1 MYIYININI
10 YIYIYIYILG
20 CIVCPS
26 PAQILDFFGLQVEN
40 HQYKMK
46 IKFEVISSFFLAMV
60 SNTVFWN
67 FLTTHEYE
75 KMKKKSNGF
84 ET

>member
-1 MYIYININI
+1 M
-10 YIYIYIYILG
+10 LG

-26 PAQILDFFGLQVEN
+26 PTQILDIFGLQVKK
-40 HQYKMK
+40 HQNKKK

-75 KMKKKSNGF
+75 KMKKKA
-84 ET
+84 TVLKLDILYKKCP